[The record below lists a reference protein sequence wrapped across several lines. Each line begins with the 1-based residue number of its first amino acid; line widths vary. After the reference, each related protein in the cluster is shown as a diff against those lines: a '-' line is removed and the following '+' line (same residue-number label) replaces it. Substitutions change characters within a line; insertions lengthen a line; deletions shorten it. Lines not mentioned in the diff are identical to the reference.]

1 LADIVPSARDA
12 RGLKNGRAYVEF
24 STPEEANRV
33 FVSSQEEPFVLKER
47 LVRMEFAKTPPRAW
61 IPDHDNIK
69 PNNTIY
75 IANYPHPGD
84 EASLLALLH
93 KFVTQISKVHFST
106 Y

>member
-1 LADIVPSARDA
+1 LGSARDT
-12 RGLKNGRAYVEF
+12 KNLNGYVEF
-24 STPEEANRV
+24 STAEEANRV
-33 FVSSQEEPFVLKER
+33 FQSSQEELFVLKER
-47 LVRMEFAKTPPRAW
+47 LVRMGFAKNPPRAW

-93 KFVTQISKVHFST
+93 KFVAQISKMHFST
-106 Y
+106 CWSKA